1 MDTTDWRILEE
12 LQGDARVSFA
22 ELGRRIGMSTPAVAE
37 RVRRLEDSGVIE
49 GYAAVVNPEKAGFP
63 IGAHIRV
70 RVTGSESLAKR
81 LVVLAVETPQIV
93 ECHRCTGEESF
104 ALQVRVRSIDEL
116 EKLIDRLTPFGM
128 TSTSLI
134 LSAPFRRKALRGVED

>member
-1 MDTTDWRILEE
+1 MDATDWSILTE
-12 LQGDARVSFA
+12 LQRDARLSLA

-37 RVRRLEDSGVIE
+37 RVRRLEDAGVIE
-49 GYAAVVNPEKAGFP
+49 GYTAVVNPEKAGFP

-70 RVTGSESLAKR
+70 RVSGSESLAKR
-81 LVVLAVETPQIV
+81 LVALATETPQIV

-104 ALQVRVRSIDEL
+104 ALQVRVRSVEEL

-134 LSAPFRRKALRGVED
+134 LSAAFRRKAVGGPEA

>member
-1 MDTTDWRILEE
+1 MDAMDWSILDE
-12 LQGDARVSFA
+12 LQSNARVSFA

-37 RVRRLEDSGVIE
+37 RVRRLEDAGIIE
-49 GYAAVVNPEKAGFP
+49 GYTAVVHPEKAGFP

-70 RVTGSESLAKR
+70 RVSGSESLAKR
-81 LVVLAVETPQIV
+81 LVALAAETPQIV

-104 ALQVRVRSIDEL
+104 ALQVRVRSVEEL

-134 LSAPFRRKALRGVED
+134 LSAPFRRKALRSV

>member
-1 MDTTDWRILEE
+1 MDTTDWRILEQ
-12 LQGDARVSFA
+12 LQQDARLSFA

-37 RVRRLEDSGVIE
+37 RVRRLEDAGIIE
-49 GYAAVVNPEKAGFP
+49 GYTARVNPEKAGFP

-70 RVTGSESLAKR
+70 RLSGSESQARRLIALA
-81 LVVLAVETPQIV
+81 AQTPQII

-104 ALQVRVRSIDEL
+104 ALQIRVRTVEEL

-134 LSAPFRRKALRGVED
+134 LSAPLRGKPLQH

>member
-1 MDTTDWRILEE
+1 MDWRILRE
-12 LQGDARVSFA
+12 LQRNARISFA
-22 ELGRRIGMSTPAVAE
+22 ELGRRVRMSTPAVAE

-49 GYAAVVNPEKAGFP
+49 GYSAVVNPEKAGYP

-70 RVTGSESLAKR
+70 RLSGSETQAKR
-81 LVVLAVETPQIV
+81 LLALAAATPEIV

-104 ALQVRVRSIDEL
+104 ALQVRVRSVEHL
-116 EKLIDRLTPFGM
+116 ERLIDRLTPFGM

-134 LSAPFRRKALRGVED
+134 LSAPFARKAIGGPG

>member
-1 MDTTDWRILEE
+1 MDVTDWRILEQ
-12 LQGDARVSFA
+12 LQRDARLSYA

-37 RVRRLEDSGVIE
+37 RVRRLEDAGIIE
-49 GYAAVVNPEKAGFP
+49 GYKAVVNPEKAGFP

-70 RVTGSESLAKR
+70 RVSGSESQAKR
-81 LVVLAVETPQIV
+81 LIALAGETAQIV

-104 ALQVRVRSIDEL
+104 ALEVRVRTVEDL

-134 LSAPFRRKALRGVED
+134 LSAPVRDKPLTDSAM

>member
-1 MDTTDWRILEE
+1 MDAMDWSILDE
-12 LQGDARVSFA
+12 LQRNARVSFA

-37 RVRRLEDSGVIE
+37 RVRRLEDAGVIE

-70 RVTGSESLAKR
+70 RVSGSESLARR
-81 LVVLAVETPQIV
+81 LVALASETPQIV

-104 ALQVRVRSIDEL
+104 ALQVRVRSVEEL

-134 LSAPFRRKALRGVED
+134 LSAPFRRKALRGISE